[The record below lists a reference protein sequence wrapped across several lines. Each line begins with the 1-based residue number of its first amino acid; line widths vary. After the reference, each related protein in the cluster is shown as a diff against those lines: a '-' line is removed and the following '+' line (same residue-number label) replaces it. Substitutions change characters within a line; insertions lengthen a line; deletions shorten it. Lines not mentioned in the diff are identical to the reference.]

1 MENLAVNITNLQVSF
16 GNQLELSIDS
26 LRVYQQDRIG
36 IIGENGV
43 GKSTLL
49 KLIAGE
55 LFPDHGKIQTEIT
68 FNYLP
73 QLTYL
78 AEAKDLNLELA
89 SHFQLRLEETSER
102 KWSGGEERKIELIR
116 LLSSYEQGM
125 LLDEPTTH
133 LDRKSI
139 DRLIEEL
146 RYYYGTLVFV
156 SHDRYFLDELASKI
170 WEVKDGEIR
179 EFSGNYSAYLTQKE
193 LEKKTQLREAES
205 IMKEKKRL
213 EKSIQEKKKQAE
225 KLEKSIQEKKKQAEK
240 LEKVSSKKK
249 KQQIRPDRLS
259 SSKQKDSVQKAI
271 QKNAKTLERRL
282 QKIGETTKPQQMK
295 QIRFPVPKSLELHS
309 RYPIMGQNVQ
319 LERSGRTLLVNGD
332 FQFSL
337 GKKIAI
343 VGENGSGKTTLLEHI
358 RKQGEGILL
367 SPKVSFQVYQ
377 QKGYQMTSEES
388 IIRFVMRQTEF
399 SESLVRSLLNH
410 LGFAQETLTKPL
422 CTLSGGE
429 ATRLTIALLFTKPS
443 NVLLLDEPTNFIDM
457 ATIEALEKLMQIYP
471 GTILFTSHDS
481 YFVERTADEVYEI
494 KGQKI
499 KKVLT
504 RNF

>member
-1 MENLAVNITNLQVSF
+1 M
-16 GNQLELSIDS
+16 
-26 LRVYQQDRIG
+26 
-36 IIGENGV
+36 
-43 GKSTLL
+43 
-49 KLIAGE
+49 
-55 LFPDHGKIQTEIT
+55 
-68 FNYLP
+68 
-73 QLTYL
+73 
-78 AEAKDLNLELA
+78 
-89 SHFQLRLEETSER
+89 
-102 KWSGGEERKIELIR
+102 
-116 LLSSYEQGM
+116 
-125 LLDEPTTH
+125 
-133 LDRKSI
+133 
-139 DRLIEEL
+139 
-146 RYYYGTLVFV
+146 
-156 SHDRYFLDELASKI
+156 
-170 WEVKDGEIR
+170 
-179 EFSGNYSAYLTQKE
+179 
-193 LEKKTQLREAES
+193 
-205 IMKEKKRL
+205 
-213 EKSIQEKKKQAE
+213 
-225 KLEKSIQEKKKQAEK
+225 
-240 LEKVSSKKK
+240 SSKKK

-295 QIRFPVPKSLELHS
+295 QIRFPVPKSLALHN
-309 RYPIMGQNVQ
+309 RYPIMGQNIQ
-319 LERSGRTLLVNGD
+319 LERNGRTLLINSD

-377 QKGYQMTSEES
+377 QKDYQMTSEES
-388 IIRFVMRQTEF
+388 VIRFVMRQTEF

-410 LGFAQETLTKPL
+410 LGFAQETLAKPL

-457 ATIEALEKLMQIYP
+457 ATIEALEKLMQVYP

>member
-179 EFSGNYSAYLTQKE
+179 EFSGIIVPISLKRNWRKDSATRSRVDHEREKTIGKIDPKKRKNKRKSWKKCPVKRKSNKSDRIGCLP
-193 LEKKTQLREAES
+193 LNKKT
-205 IMKEKKRL
+205 
-213 EKSIQEKKKQAE
+213 
-225 KLEKSIQEKKKQAEK
+225 
-240 LEKVSSKKK
+240 
-249 KQQIRPDRLS
+249 
-259 SSKQKDSVQKAI
+259 
-271 QKNAKTLERRL
+271 
-282 QKIGETTKPQQMK
+282 
-295 QIRFPVPKSLELHS
+295 
-309 RYPIMGQNVQ
+309 
-319 LERSGRTLLVNGD
+319 
-332 FQFSL
+332 
-337 GKKIAI
+337 
-343 VGENGSGKTTLLEHI
+343 
-358 RKQGEGILL
+358 
-367 SPKVSFQVYQ
+367 VY
-377 QKGYQMTSEES
+377 K
-388 IIRFVMRQTEF
+388 
-399 SESLVRSLLNH
+399 
-410 LGFAQETLTKPL
+410 
-422 CTLSGGE
+422 
-429 ATRLTIALLFTKPS
+429 KPS
-443 NVLLLDEPTNFIDM
+443 KRM
-457 ATIEALEKLMQIYP
+457 RK
-471 GTILFTSHDS
+471 H
-481 YFVERTADEVYEI
+481 
-494 KGQKI
+494 
-499 KKVLT
+499 
-504 RNF
+504 

>member
-139 DRLIEEL
+139 ERLIEEL

-156 SHDRYFLDELASKI
+156 SHDRYFLDELATKI

-193 LEKKTQLREAES
+193 LR
-205 IMKEKKRL
+205 KRL
-213 EKSIQEKKKQAE
+213 SYEKQ
-225 KLEKSIQEKKKQAEK
+225 
-240 LEKVSSKKK
+240 
-249 KQQIRPDRLS
+249 
-259 SSKQKDSVQKAI
+259 
-271 QKNAKTLERRL
+271 
-282 QKIGETTKPQQMK
+282 
-295 QIRFPVPKSLELHS
+295 S
-309 RYPIMGQNVQ
+309 R
-319 LERSGRTLLVNGD
+319 S
-332 FQFSL
+332 
-337 GKKIAI
+337 
-343 VGENGSGKTTLLEHI
+343 
-358 RKQGEGILL
+358 
-367 SPKVSFQVYQ
+367 
-377 QKGYQMTSEES
+377 
-388 IIRFVMRQTEF
+388 
-399 SESLVRSLLNH
+399 
-410 LGFAQETLTKPL
+410 
-422 CTLSGGE
+422 
-429 ATRLTIALLFTKPS
+429 
-443 NVLLLDEPTNFIDM
+443 
-457 ATIEALEKLMQIYP
+457 
-471 GTILFTSHDS
+471 
-481 YFVERTADEVYEI
+481 
-494 KGQKI
+494 
-499 KKVLT
+499 
-504 RNF
+504 

>member
-213 EKSIQEKKKQAE
+213 EKSIQEKKNKRKSWKKCPVKRKSNKSDRIGCLPLNKRQCTKSHPKECENIRE
-225 KLEKSIQEKKKQAEK
+225 KT
-240 LEKVSSKKK
+240 
-249 KQQIRPDRLS
+249 P
-259 SSKQKDSVQKAI
+259 
-271 QKNAKTLERRL
+271 
-282 QKIGETTKPQQMK
+282 KIGETTKPQQMK

-422 CTLSGGE
+422 CTLSG
-429 ATRLTIALLFTKPS
+429 
-443 NVLLLDEPTNFIDM
+443 
-457 ATIEALEKLMQIYP
+457 EKRP
-471 GTILFTSHDS
+471 
-481 YFVERTADEVYEI
+481 V
-494 KGQKI
+494 
-499 KKVLT
+499 
-504 RNF
+504 

>member
-193 LEKKTQLREAES
+193 LEKKTSATRSRVDHEREKT
-205 IMKEKKRL
+205 IGKIDPRKEKT
-213 EKSIQEKKKQAE
+213 SG
-225 KLEKSIQEKKKQAEK
+225 
-240 LEKVSSKKK
+240 KVGK
-249 KQQIRPDRLS
+249 
-259 SSKQKDSVQKAI
+259 SVQ
-271 QKNAKTLERRL
+271 
-282 QKIGETTKPQQMK
+282 
-295 QIRFPVPKSLELHS
+295 
-309 RYPIMGQNVQ
+309 
-319 LERSGRTLLVNGD
+319 
-332 FQFSL
+332 
-337 GKKIAI
+337 
-343 VGENGSGKTTLLEHI
+343 
-358 RKQGEGILL
+358 
-367 SPKVSFQVYQ
+367 
-377 QKGYQMTSEES
+377 
-388 IIRFVMRQTEF
+388 
-399 SESLVRSLLNH
+399 
-410 LGFAQETLTKPL
+410 
-422 CTLSGGE
+422 
-429 ATRLTIALLFTKPS
+429 
-443 NVLLLDEPTNFIDM
+443 
-457 ATIEALEKLMQIYP
+457 
-471 GTILFTSHDS
+471 
-481 YFVERTADEVYEI
+481 
-494 KGQKI
+494 
-499 KKVLT
+499 
-504 RNF
+504 

>member
-1 MENLAVNITNLQVSF
+1 MGYTTGRELHPALKIVIQLRTIIISDIISVNKKFFSRLSKYNNLQAGKHRLFLNILLF
-16 GNQLELSIDS
+16 G
-26 LRVYQQDRIG
+26 
-36 IIGENGV
+36 
-43 GKSTLL
+43 
-49 KLIAGE
+49 KL
-55 LFPDHGKIQTEIT
+55 
-68 FNYLP
+68 
-73 QLTYL
+73 
-78 AEAKDLNLELA
+78 
-89 SHFQLRLEETSER
+89 
-102 KWSGGEERKIELIR
+102 
-116 LLSSYEQGM
+116 
-125 LLDEPTTH
+125 
-133 LDRKSI
+133 
-139 DRLIEEL
+139 
-146 RYYYGTLVFV
+146 
-156 SHDRYFLDELASKI
+156 
-170 WEVKDGEIR
+170 
-179 EFSGNYSAYLTQKE
+179 
-193 LEKKTQLREAES
+193 
-205 IMKEKKRL
+205 
-213 EKSIQEKKKQAE
+213 
-225 KLEKSIQEKKKQAEK
+225 
-240 LEKVSSKKK
+240 
-249 KQQIRPDRLS
+249 
-259 SSKQKDSVQKAI
+259 
-271 QKNAKTLERRL
+271 
-282 QKIGETTKPQQMK
+282 
-295 QIRFPVPKSLELHS
+295 

>member
-1 MENLAVNITNLQVSF
+1 M
-16 GNQLELSIDS
+16 
-26 LRVYQQDRIG
+26 
-36 IIGENGV
+36 
-43 GKSTLL
+43 
-49 KLIAGE
+49 
-55 LFPDHGKIQTEIT
+55 
-68 FNYLP
+68 
-73 QLTYL
+73 
-78 AEAKDLNLELA
+78 
-89 SHFQLRLEETSER
+89 
-102 KWSGGEERKIELIR
+102 
-116 LLSSYEQGM
+116 
-125 LLDEPTTH
+125 
-133 LDRKSI
+133 
-139 DRLIEEL
+139 
-146 RYYYGTLVFV
+146 
-156 SHDRYFLDELASKI
+156 
-170 WEVKDGEIR
+170 
-179 EFSGNYSAYLTQKE
+179 
-193 LEKKTQLREAES
+193 
-205 IMKEKKRL
+205 
-213 EKSIQEKKKQAE
+213 
-225 KLEKSIQEKKKQAEK
+225 
-240 LEKVSSKKK
+240 
-249 KQQIRPDRLS
+249 S

-422 CTLSGGE
+422 CTLSG
-429 ATRLTIALLFTKPS
+429 
-443 NVLLLDEPTNFIDM
+443 
-457 ATIEALEKLMQIYP
+457 EKRP
-471 GTILFTSHDS
+471 
-481 YFVERTADEVYEI
+481 V
-494 KGQKI
+494 
-499 KKVLT
+499 
-504 RNF
+504 

>member
-205 IMKEKKRL
+205 IMKEKKR
-213 EKSIQEKKKQAE
+213 
-225 KLEKSIQEKKKQAEK
+225 LEKSIQEKKKQAEK

-494 KGQKI
+494 KVQKI

>member
-156 SHDRYFLDELASKI
+156 SHDRYFLDELATKI

-205 IMKEKKRL
+205 IMKEKKR
-213 EKSIQEKKKQAE
+213 
-225 KLEKSIQEKKKQAEK
+225 LEKSIQEKKKQAEK

-282 QKIGETTKPQQMK
+282 QKIGETTNPQQMK

-377 QKGYQMTSEES
+377 QKGNQMTSEES
-388 IIRFVMRQTEF
+388 IIRFV
-399 SESLVRSLLNH
+399 
-410 LGFAQETLTKPL
+410 
-422 CTLSGGE
+422 
-429 ATRLTIALLFTKPS
+429 
-443 NVLLLDEPTNFIDM
+443 
-457 ATIEALEKLMQIYP
+457 
-471 GTILFTSHDS
+471 
-481 YFVERTADEVYEI
+481 
-494 KGQKI
+494 
-499 KKVLT
+499 
-504 RNF
+504 